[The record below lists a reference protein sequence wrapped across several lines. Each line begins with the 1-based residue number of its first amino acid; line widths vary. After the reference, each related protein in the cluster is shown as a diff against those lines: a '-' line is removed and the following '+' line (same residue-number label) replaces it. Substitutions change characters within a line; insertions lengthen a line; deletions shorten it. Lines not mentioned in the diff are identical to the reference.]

1 MNPNKIRTA
10 VSTRAGFPWH
20 VIPKRFVITFL
31 SVVLLG
37 GAAGAVE
44 RPFQGR
50 IDGQFVASPTPNP
63 TIYVGG
69 ANAVGNATHVG
80 SFSKVTSD
88 VTDIATGE
96 VVGSFTMT
104 TANGDHV
111 TGIYSGLIVFG
122 LSPGSFSWVLE
133 ATITGGTGRFSNATG
148 EFVFL
153 AEGTFVVRDG
163 VSYGDY
169 TETFDG
175 TIDY

>member
-1 MNPNKIRTA
+1 MNPNRIRTA
-10 VSTRAGFPWH
+10 FSRKAGFPWH
-20 VIPKRFVITFL
+20 VISKCFVITF
-31 SVVLLG
+31 SCALLLPG
-37 GAAGAVE
+37 GAGAVE

-50 IDGQFVASPTPNP
+50 IDGQFVASPTPTP
-63 TIYVGG
+63 EIYVGG
-69 ANAVGNATHVG
+69 ADAIGNATHVG

-111 TGIYSGLIVFG
+111 TGVYSGLIVFG
-122 LSPGSFSWVLE
+122 VAGSFSWVLD

-148 EFVFL
+148 AFVFL
-153 AEGTFVVRDG
+153 AEGELLVRDG
-163 VSYGDY
+163 VVDGRY

-175 TIDY
+175 IINY